1 MKKSKKKLRRRRRT
15 ARQHKRMPSEGS
27 CEVRL
32 FDRHAHGRGPLCS
45 VYIPSSEAMSLV
57 LRVLEG
63 TTPQDDRDE

>member
-1 MKKSKKKLRRRRRT
+1 MKKSQKKLERRRRT
-15 ARQHKRMPSEGS
+15 TGQHERTPPEGV

-32 FDRHAHGRGPLCS
+32 FDRHAHSREPLCS

-63 TTPQDDRDE
+63 TTSQDD